1 MATTESLIIELD
13 AKTSKLDARL
23 KRTEKQLDSLNES
36 TKKVD
41 KSLLSLTDI
50 AKKTAK
56 GLAVMATA
64 AIAVNAAISAMVL
77 NSANNRRELEI
88 MARQAKLSTEE
99 FQALASATKLYGI
112 NAEQIADIS
121 KDVADRIGEFSAAGT
136 GTFQD
141 YADVIKLTKEEARKV
156 AIEFQSLSGKEVIG
170 RMVSEM
176 EKAGVTGDKMTFVLE
191 SMGNDLSRL
200 APLFADNSKELKIL
214 EARFEKLNG
223 SLQIT
228 DFQAEEL
235 KKVAQTYGD
244 MTTQIGNATTAISAS
259 LAPVMDDFFNDV
271 INIVPQATQTIID
284 FVNSFLPADAISKK
298 KDALKLIADS
308 QSRMFE
314 LNELLIKQ
322 EARVLEGKK
331 SQFDVSGILLR
342 DTKKRIEAEKLI
354 TEQLNAQIK
363 VIEERER
370 IADAKKLKGGEIGGL
385 TGAASL
391 GGGIGTGDEK
401 QAIIDRF
408 KDEEQLLFEKLDREL
423 LVIGDNKKI
432 IEALHDEHLMN
443 IVALDMADDERKL
456 EAIEKLEKE
465 KAKIKEKANKEILKA
480 EAKKAKVEAK
490 IEAQKVSFANRTA
503 QTLLSSTLTTQEKL
517 FSIVKD
523 SAASAIEAHGLT
535 SAAKALAEMGP
546 IAGAAPA
553 AAVIGW
559 SQVAAGIVRSLPLG
573 GGGGAS
579 AGSPGGGAST
589 PEIAQQSFQQEEFSQ
604 DTDIT
609 VIGDGSSSALSES
622 FTFQNEGGSS
632 ADEVLTEFI
641 NDAIKSG
648 RLTMGRT

>member
-1 MATTESLIIELD
+1 MATESLIIELD

-23 KRTEKQLDSLNES
+23 KRTEKQLDSLDKS

-41 KSLLSLTDI
+41 KSLLSLTSI
-50 AKKTAK
+50 AKTTAK
-56 GLAVMATA
+56 GMAVMATA
-64 AIAVNAAISAMVL
+64 VIAANAAISAMVL

-156 AIEFQSLSGKEVIG
+156 AIEFQALSGKEVIG

-228 DFQAEEL
+228 AAQADSL
-235 KKVAQTYGD
+235 KKVGQTYGD
-244 MTTQIGNATTAISAS
+244 MTTQIGSATTAISAT

-271 INIVPQATQTIID
+271 IKVVPQATQTIID
-284 FVNSFLPADAISKK
+284 FINSFLDAENITTISAINKEIEASQGRILELQEDK
-298 KDALKLIADS
+298 TALARQDTSYRKDSGEFNQRAIVQLQESIDLERI
-308 QSRMFE
+308 RTGE
-314 LNELLIKQ
+314 LNDQLKILEDQ
-322 EARVLEGKK
+322 ERLAAAKT
-331 SQFDVSGILLR
+331 GI
-342 DTKKRIEAEKLI
+342 
-354 TEQLNAQIK
+354 
-363 VIEERER
+363 
-370 IADAKKLKGGEIGGL
+370 GGEIGGL
-385 TGAASL
+385 IGSDS
-391 GGGIGTGDEK
+391 GVGTGDEI
-401 QAIIDRF
+401 QAIADRF
-408 KDEEQLLFEKLDREL
+408 KTEQALLTEKLEREL
-423 LVIGDNKKI
+423 ELIGENDELKI
-432 IEALHDEHLMN
+432 LLHDEFIINM
-443 IVALDMADDERKL
+443 IELDDAFDERQL
-456 EAIEKLEKE
+456 EALEKLEKGKAAI
-465 KAKIKEKANKEILKA
+465 KAKAEKDLLKIQD
-480 EAKKAKVEAK
+480 KKAKSESK
-490 IEAQKVSFANRTA
+490 IETQKAAFANRTA
-503 QTLLSSTLTTQEKL
+503 QTLLSSALTTQEKL

-523 SAASAIEAHGLT
+523 GAASAIEAHGLT

-559 SQVAAGIVRSLPLG
+559 SQVAAGIVRSIPLG
-573 GGGGAS
+573 GSGGGS
-579 AGSPGGGAST
+579 APSIDAAPTSP
-589 PEIAQQSFQQEEFSQ
+589 AQQSFQPDEFSQ
-604 DTDIT
+604 DTSIN
-609 VIGDGSSSALSES
+609 VIGENSSTTLSEN

-632 ADEVLTEFI
+632 ADEVLTDFI